1 MRRLGPGL
9 VAVALA
15 AGFAAPAHAADMAP
29 APSYYPPAAAAVM
42 PPALYD
48 WTGFYLGGNLG
59 AGLVDDNFSQLATTA
74 TTVNLFG
81 STRVSE
87 AGFIGGAQM
96 GVNYEF
102 APVVVGVE
110 ASWTDSAI
118 TGSSTSLSTTGTVAA
133 VQERETSAPV
143 WIAAATG
150 RIGYAANTVL
160 FYAKGGAAWMNVQ
173 YTQDTLVFGGALAS
187 TQVLSDTRT
196 GFTAG
201 VGVEYGM
208 TENLS
213 AKLEYDFYDFGTK
226 NYNAFAQTPVSIDSN
241 LHAIIVG
248 LNYRFNWAGGWH

>member
-9 VAVALA
+9 MAFALA
-15 AGFAAPAHAADMAP
+15 AACAVPARAADMAP

-42 PPALYD
+42 SPALYD
-48 WTGFYLGGNLG
+48 WTGFYLGGHVG
-59 AGLVDDNFSQLATTA
+59 AGLLEDNYNQLATTA
-74 TTVNLFG
+74 TTTNLVAG
-81 STRVSE
+81 TKVSV
-87 AGFIGGAQM
+87 AGLIGGAQL

-118 TGSSTSLSTTGTVAA
+118 TGSSSSSVTGGAAGTT
-133 VQERETSAPV
+133 QERATSAPM

-150 RIGYAANTVL
+150 RVGYAANDLL
-160 FYAKGGAAWMNVQ
+160 FYAKGGGAWMNVK
-173 YTQDTLVFGGALAS
+173 YTEDILAS
-187 TQVLSDTRT
+187 GVTSSTQGISDNRT

-201 VGVEYGM
+201 VGLEYGM

-226 NYNAFAQTPVSIDSN
+226 DYNAFTQTPVSVASN
-241 LHAIIVG
+241 LHALTFG
-248 LNYRFNWAGGWH
+248 LNYRFNWASWH